1 MANIPGASNIVPG
14 TILEVV
20 TESRGVAAGSSNRV
34 VAIIGEGVT
43 SEVVVSTAAG
53 NGVDGVNEDYTST
66 SDADGRH
73 FQLTRF
79 PLVPNRTSIFIN
91 GVKLSVLEGTITG
104 QPFSNRYDA
113 MIDPDLGQI
122 ELQTAYLVDQGGAFW
137 KKSSST
143 VGLGTIDSL
152 VLEDTDAPTETW
164 TIRCV
169 SVQRDINNA
178 PIGKTAKFA
187 AFGSSSGSPVDT
199 NGNPVL
205 WGADGYVVSNGI
217 LEFAISETESGGNS
231 ITPFREGDAFSIKVK
246 GGVLPRYASLTSSYI
261 PVTNL
266 NIPIPYDGL
275 SNMIADRGLP
285 SVDNTLSLGA
295 QLAFQNGAPS
305 VLAVQ
310 AAPSMPRRQ
319 SFLLS
324 DGVRSTSTNDD
335 DFIFPL
341 PAGVI
346 PDVNGNIHFFIE
358 NPATSVETQLLP
370 NKVEFNTLGEVGQP
384 TINQFI
390 TDNTA
395 APGGYSFCYT
405 VIQQD
410 AAVFSGFD
418 GYMARNLPA
427 LKNGIFTGSIQFDS
441 TYVGKTLKVID
452 ATNNANNGSFVVTS
466 VTDGKLFFSV
476 TTFADLVAQSS
487 AAFQVFDPQTGAN
500 VDGAA
505 GTNGVVVASP
515 GTGNGTLASTV
526 GAGGYDFSLLSNI
539 TQKQIRI
546 TNGTDNKTLYDITG
560 YNAGTNT
567 LTIAKAFVVESDL
580 RFEVL
585 DTNDTSSFVVI
596 NKNVVPNNYGLRVT
610 LIDEKDSTFYDAG
623 WTAAL
628 ESLEAVE
635 CDIVVPLPKQTIS
648 VIFQNT
654 VAHCRTMSFITN
666 KKERVAFIG
675 AIRGLVPDNL
685 TGVTPAAVEDIGV
698 LEGIQGDS
706 VTEVLAGSV
715 EDLTNYSVKDGFGST
730 FRCSYFYPDEIVVNT
745 GSNVI
750 VDGFYQAAAGAGYF
764 AGQGKTSMPLTNKV
778 LVGFTIQRSKLLP
791 MRVQEALASAG
802 VTVLQPVQ
810 GGGRVIWGLTTSQS
824 GFVEEK
830 EMSIV
835 FIRDAIAKRFRNSFN
850 GYIGN
855 PEDDTLQ
862 ASLVARAVVVLN
874 SFMKDLISSY
884 KDLVV
889 VQDASDPT
897 QWNISVRVKPI
908 YPVNFIYIRVSI
920 GNL

>member
-20 TESRGVAAGSSNRV
+20 TESRGVAAGLSNRV
-34 VAIIGEGVT
+34 VAIVGEGVT

-53 NGVDGVNEDYTST
+53 NGADGVNEDYTST

-73 FQLTRF
+73 FQLVRF
-79 PLVPNRTSIFIN
+79 PLVPNRTQIFIN
-91 GVKLSVLEGTITG
+91 GVKLSVLEGSITG
-104 QPFSNRYDA
+104 QPFSNRFDA
-113 MIDPDLGQI
+113 MLDPDLGQI

-143 VGLGTIDSL
+143 VGLGSISGL
-152 VLEDTDAPTETW
+152 SLEDTDAPTETW

-187 AFGSSSGSPVDT
+187 AFGSSSGSPVDS

-205 WGADGYVVSNGI
+205 WGADGYVVTNGI
-217 LEFAISETESGGNS
+217 LQFAITETESGGNS
-231 ITPFREGDAFSIKVK
+231 ITPFREGDAFVIKVK
-246 GGVLPRYASLTSSYI
+246 GGVLPRYASLTSTYI

-266 NIPIPYDGL
+266 NDPFTYDGL
-275 SNMIADRGLP
+275 ANMISDRGLP
-285 SVDNTLSLGA
+285 SVENTLSLGA

-310 AAPSMPRRQ
+310 AAPAMPRRQ
-319 SFLLS
+319 SFILS
-324 DGVRSTSTNDD
+324 DGVRSTSTDED

-341 PAGVI
+341 PAGVV
-346 PDVNGNIHFFIE
+346 PDVNGNIHFFVE
-358 NPATSVETQLLP
+358 NPATSVESQLLP
-370 NKVEFNTLGEVGQP
+370 NKVDFNSLGTPGYPTLS
-384 TINQFI
+384 QFI
-390 TDNTA
+390 TDNTP
-395 APGGYSFCYT
+395 APGGSSFSYT

-418 GYMARNLPA
+418 GYIARQLPN
-427 LKNGIFTGSIQFDS
+427 LKNGIFSGAVEFDS
-441 TYVGKTLKVID
+441 TYVGKVLKIID
-452 ATNNANNGSFVVTS
+452 ANNNANNGDFTVTS
-466 VTDGKLFFSV
+466 VSDGKLFFSV
-476 TTFADLVAQSS
+476 TTFPDLSAQSS
-487 AAFQVFDPQTGAN
+487 TAFQIYDPQTGAN

-505 GTNGVVVASP
+505 GTNGVVVSSP
-515 GTGNGTLASTV
+515 GTGNGTLQSTI
-526 GAGGYDFSLLSNI
+526 GAGGYDFSLVPNI
-539 TQKQIRI
+539 TQKQLRI
-546 TNGTDNKTLYDITG
+546 TNGTTNKTLYDITG
-560 YNAGTNT
+560 FNAGTNT

-580 RFEVL
+580 RFEVI
-585 DTNDTSSFVVI
+585 DTNDTSSFVVV
-596 NKNVVPNNYGLRVT
+596 NKNVVPNGYGLRVT
-610 LIDEKDSTFYDAG
+610 LIDEKDASFYDAG

-635 CDIVVPLPKQTIS
+635 CDIVVPLPRQTIS

-654 VAHCRTMSFITN
+654 VAHCRTMSMIRN

-675 AIRGLVPDNL
+675 AIRGLTPDNL
-685 TGVTPAAVEDIGV
+685 TGVKPAAVEDIGV

-706 VTEVLAGSV
+706 VTEILANSV
-715 EDLTNYSVKDGFGST
+715 EDLTNYSVSDGFGST

-745 GSNVI
+745 GSNVL
-750 VDGFYQAAAGAGYF
+750 VDGFYQAAAAAGYF
-764 AGQGKTSMPLTNKV
+764 AGQAKTSMPLTNKV

-850 GYIGN
+850 GYVGQ
-855 PEDDTLQ
+855 PEDETLQ
-862 ASLVARAVVVLN
+862 ASLTARAVTVLN
-874 SFMKDLISSY
+874 SFMRDLITSY
-884 KDLVV
+884 RDLVIA
-889 VQDASDPT
+889 QDASDPT
-897 QWNISVRVKPI
+897 QWNITVRVRPI